1 MPEAPFAAGSVSL
14 RLYPHLDLPASE
26 IVSLMREQA
35 RRAAECGF
43 DGVMVSEHHGGF
55 AGYLPNPIQACN
67 FLLDAMA
74 SGWAAPSPLLLPL
87 RPAALVI
94 EELAWLA
101 ARFPGRV
108 GVGLASGSL
117 EQDFTVMG
125 LTKDGL
131 TARFAESLA
140 IVAAALGGQ
149 ELPEP
154 VQVLAGDPAVAAC
167 RQAPVPMVSAAMS
180 NAAVRRAASYGMGL
194 LLDSLTASERC
205 AEMVAR
211 FREFGG
217 TGPVVLIRRVWIG
230 EGVGVRQDKQV
241 DIYRSYSS
249 TAAQS
254 HWGSNQTQI
263 LRGDADEVVAGLRD
277 ALAATG
283 ADALNLRLHVPG
295 VTPEEIAEQ
304 TEALAP
310 VLEQLHADIGRR

>member
-1 MPEAPFAAGSVSL
+1 VPQTPFAAGSISL
-14 RLYPHLDLPASE
+14 RLYPHNDLPAPE
-26 IVSLMREQA
+26 IVSVMREQG

-117 EQDFTVMG
+117 EHDFTVMG

-131 TARFAESLA
+131 TQRFADSLE

-149 ELPEP
+149 ELPE
-154 VQVLAGDPAVAAC
+154 QVAVLSGDPAVAAC
-167 RQAPVPMVSAAMS
+167 RQSPVPMVSAAMS
-180 NAAVRRAASYGMGL
+180 NAAVRRAAAYGMGL

-211 FREFGG
+211 FREYGG
-217 TGPVVLIRRVWIG
+217 TGPVILIRRVWIG

-241 DIYRSYSS
+241 DVYRTYSS
-249 TAAQS
+249 EAAQS
-254 HWGSNQTQI
+254 RWGDNQTQI
-263 LRGDADEVVAGLRD
+263 LRGDIDDVVGGLRD

-295 VTPEEIAEQ
+295 VTPKEIAQQ

-310 VLEQLHADIGRR
+310 VLERLNRS

>member
-1 MPEAPFAAGSVSL
+1 MPETPFAAGSISL
-14 RLYPHLDLPASE
+14 RLYPHLDLPAPE
-26 IVSLMREQA
+26 IVSVMRDQA
-35 RRAAECGF
+35 RRAAACGF

-131 TARFAESLA
+131 TQRFADSLE
-140 IVAAALGGQ
+140 IVAAALGGL
-149 ELPEP
+149 ELPEQ
-154 VQVLAGDPAVAAC
+154 VAVLAGDPAVAAC
-167 RQAPVPMVSAAMS
+167 RQSPVPMVSAAMS
-180 NAAVRRAASYGMGL
+180 NAAVRRAAEHGMGL

-205 AEMVAR
+205 AEMVAK
-211 FREFGG
+211 FREYGG
-217 TGPVVLIRRVWIG
+217 TGPVILIRRVWMG

-241 DIYRSYSS
+241 DVYRSYSS

-254 HWGSNQTQI
+254 RWGSNQTQI
-263 LRGDADEVVAGLRD
+263 LRGDVDEVVAGLRE
-277 ALAATG
+277 ALTATG

-295 VTPEEIAEQ
+295 VTPKEIEQQ

-310 VLEQLHADIGRR
+310 VLEQLHGAGH